1 MISLITIIPSVLA
14 LCGFVH
20 AAPATPGLT
29 LDDVDDFTI
38 VPVYWELPVKPD
50 DPNDATVT
58 VEGTIQQA
66 IAKMDTGYP
75 GWNQTFQAGLGDVSY
90 VSASLA
96 ALAAL
101 KDPTY
106 DCKIKTDMA
115 NILAIKWGIHYL
127 RAIPGKAKNG
137 PGPKNCGRVSC
148 SWDSA
153 IYWCNEDSSGDK
165 ELYWGQIADLAQ
177 GILDNCAGLTK
188 VKGQGT
194 YKDDKWSVVVRFPKG
209 SEGNC

>member
-1 MISLITIIPSVLA
+1 MLSIITLLPSVLA
-14 LCGFVH
+14 LWGLAH
-20 AAPATPGLT
+20 AAPAAPGQT
-29 LDDVDDFTI
+29 LDDVDEFTT
-38 VPVYWELPVKPD
+38 VPVYWDLPIKAD
-50 DPNDATVT
+50 DPNGAKVT

-66 IAKMDTGYP
+66 IAKMEADYP
-75 GWNQTFQAGLGDVSY
+75 GWNATFQAGLPGDVS
-90 VSASLA
+90 A
-96 ALAAL
+96 ATLTAL
-101 KDPTY
+101 EDPTY

-127 RAIPGKAKNG
+127 RGIPGKAKNG

-153 IYWCNEDSSGDK
+153 IYWCNEDSAGDK

-177 GILDNCAGLTK
+177 GVLDNCAGVTK